1 MQRHFKSYY
10 NKISSMV
17 DKSKD
22 APKAKGL
29 LSPAGMMKKDEKKQK
44 DAMETVAEFVK
55 GIRAARKGF
64 KK

>member
-1 MQRHFKSYY
+1 
-10 NKISSMV
+10 MV
-17 DKSKD
+17 DDSKD
-22 APKAKGL
+22 APKTKGL